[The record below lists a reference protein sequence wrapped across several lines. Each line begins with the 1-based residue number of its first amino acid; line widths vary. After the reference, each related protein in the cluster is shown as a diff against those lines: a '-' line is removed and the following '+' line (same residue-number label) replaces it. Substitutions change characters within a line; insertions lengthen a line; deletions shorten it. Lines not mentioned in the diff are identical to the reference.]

1 MTQSV
6 SRRRLWRF
14 LAVAALAVT
23 LGPRLPRVQAQLQ
36 GAEPA
41 RQVTLFAVIAVPGSS
56 AIDPKLAGI
65 EPQLRRLLPGHG
77 FTLLDV
83 RSKRLHSGESVRC
96 DLGKLGS
103 GWTASTE
110 LVQALDPNGKVEL
123 DCKLLQ
129 NDVVQFDTRVATPPN
144 QLFFC
149 DRMID
154 NGKRLLI
161 GVGAR

>member
-6 SRRRLWRF
+6 SMRRLWRLLAVTA
-14 LAVAALAVT
+14 LAVALD
-23 LGPRLPRVQAQLQ
+23 PRLPQVQAQFPA
-36 GAEPA
+36 AESA
-41 RQVTLFAVIAVPGSS
+41 RQVTLFAVIAIPGSS

-77 FTLLDV
+77 FKLLDV
-83 RSKRLHSGESVRC
+83 RSKRLHEGESVQC
-96 DLGKLGS
+96 DLGS
-103 GWTASTE
+103 GWTAATD
-110 LVQALDPNGKVEL
+110 LVQSLDQNGKIEL
-123 DCKLLQ
+123 RCRLLQ
-129 NDVVQFDTRVATPPN
+129 NDVPQFATQVATPPN

>member
-6 SRRRLWRF
+6 PRRRLWRL
-14 LAVAALAVT
+14 LAVAALAVA
-23 LGPRLPRVQAQLQ
+23 LDPRLPRAQAQFP
-36 GAEPA
+36 GVEPA
-41 RQVTLFAVIAVPGSS
+41 RQVTLFAVIAVPGTT

-77 FTLLDV
+77 FKLLDV
-83 RSKRLHSGESVRC
+83 QSKRLHADESVRC
-96 DLGKLGS
+96 DLEN
-103 GWTASTE
+103 GWTASTV
-110 LVQALDPNGKVEL
+110 LMQPLDPNGKVEL
-123 DCKLLQ
+123 RCRLLQ

-154 NGKRLLI
+154 NGRRLLI

>member
-6 SRRRLWRF
+6 SRRRSWRL
-14 LAVAALAVT
+14 LAVAALAVA
-23 LGPRLPRVQAQLQ
+23 LNPRLPRLQAQLPV
-36 GAEPA
+36 AEPA
-41 RQVTLFAVIAVPGSS
+41 RQVTLFAVIAVPGSNT
-56 AIDPKLAGI
+56 IDPKLAGI
-65 EPQLRRLLPGHG
+65 EPQLRRLLPGNG

-83 RSKRLHSGESVRC
+83 RSKRLHEGESVRC
-96 DLGKLGS
+96 DLGS
-103 GWTASTE
+103 GWTASTD
-110 LVQALDPNGKVEL
+110 LMQPLDQNGKVEL
-123 DCKLLQ
+123 RCRLFQ
-129 NDVVQFDTRVATPPN
+129 NDAVQFDTRVATPPN

>member
-6 SRRRLWRF
+6 LRRRLWGLF
-14 LAVAALAVT
+14 AMAALTVVVD
-23 LGPRLPRVQAQLQ
+23 PRLPRVQAQFQ
-36 GAEPA
+36 VAEPA

-65 EPQLRRLLPGHG
+65 EPQLRQLLPGHG
-77 FTLLDV
+77 FKLLDV
-83 RSKRLHSGESVRC
+83 RSKRLHTGESVRC
-96 DLGKLGS
+96 DLGS
-103 GWTASTE
+103 GWTAATVLE
-110 LVQALDPNGKVEL
+110 HPLDPNGKVEL
-123 DCKLLQ
+123 RCRLLQ

>member
-6 SRRRLWRF
+6 SRRRLWRL
-14 LAVAALAVT
+14 LAVAALAVA
-23 LGPRLPRVQAQLQ
+23 LDPGLPRVQAQLPA
-36 GAEPA
+36 AEQA

-77 FTLLDV
+77 FELLNV
-83 RSKRLHSGESVRC
+83 RSKRLQVGESVRC
-96 DLGKLGS
+96 DLGS
-103 GWTASTE
+103 GWTAATD
-110 LVQALDPNGKVEL
+110 LVQPLDQNGKIEL
-123 DCKLLQ
+123 RCRLLQ
-129 NDVVQFDTRVATPPN
+129 NDVPQFTTEVATPPN

>member
-1 MTQSV
+1 MTQLV
-6 SRRRLWRF
+6 SRRRLWRL
-14 LAVAALAVT
+14 LAVAALAAA
-23 LGPRLPRVQAQLQ
+23 LDPRLPQAQAQ
-36 GAEPA
+36 FPAAEPA

-65 EPQLRRLLPGHG
+65 QPQLRKLLPGHG
-77 FTLLDV
+77 FKLLDV
-83 RSKRLHSGESVRC
+83 RSKRLHRGESVRC
-96 DLGKLGS
+96 DLGN
-103 GWTASTE
+103 GWTAATDLE
-110 LVQALDPNGKVEL
+110 EPLDQNGKIEL
-123 DCKLLQ
+123 RCKLLQ
-129 NDVVQFDTRVATPPN
+129 NDVAQFDTRVATPPN

>member
-6 SRRRLWRF
+6 FVGRFWRLIAATA
-14 LAVAALAVT
+14 LVVAFD
-23 LGPRLPRVQAQLQ
+23 PRLPQVQAQFP
-36 GAEPA
+36 AADPA

-77 FTLLDV
+77 FELLDV
-83 RSKRLHSGESVRC
+83 RSKRLQRGESIRC
-96 DLGKLGS
+96 DLGS
-103 GWTASTE
+103 GWSAVTDLE
-110 LVQALDPNGKVEL
+110 EPLDQNGKIGL
-123 DCKLLQ
+123 RCRLLQ
-129 NDVVQFDTRVATPPN
+129 NDIPQFDTRVATPPN